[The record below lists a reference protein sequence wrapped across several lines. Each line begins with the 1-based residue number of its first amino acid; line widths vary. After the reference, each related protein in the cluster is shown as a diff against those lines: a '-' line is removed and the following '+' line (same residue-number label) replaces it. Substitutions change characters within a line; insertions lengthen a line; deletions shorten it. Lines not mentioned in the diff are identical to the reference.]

1 MIEIRIGVSDSTKEL
16 TLEVDDKPE
25 SISKVVEQALGN
37 GSGMFWITDRKGRR
51 VGVPSAK
58 LTYVEIDP
66 ETSPR
71 SVGFGR

>member
-1 MIEIRIGVSDSTKEL
+1 MIEIRIGVSDTPKEL
-16 TLEVDDKPE
+16 TLEVDEKPE
-25 SISKVVEQALGN
+25 SISEVVEKALGN

-66 ETSPR
+66 ETSPKA
-71 SVGFGR
+71 VGFGR